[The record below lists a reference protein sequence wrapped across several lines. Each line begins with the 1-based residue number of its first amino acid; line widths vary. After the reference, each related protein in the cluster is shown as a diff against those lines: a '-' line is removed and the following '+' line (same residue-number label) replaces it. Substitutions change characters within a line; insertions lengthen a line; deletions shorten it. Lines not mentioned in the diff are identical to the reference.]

1 MVATLWVIPET
12 SRRAEFSSNNRHG
25 DKIIDV
31 HAVNAKLSAEFK
43 RLDAESHSHLMRHD
57 ASEYVKNRR
66 ARALEATIRIAE
78 ARNIVIEDVTARSE
92 VFLAWE
98 KLVTF
103 AVTCGLSS
111 IVAILICGGR
121 AATKPPPSRRSMTAL

>member
-1 MVATLWVIPET
+1 
-12 SRRAEFSSNNRHG
+12 
-25 DKIIDV
+25 
-31 HAVNAKLSAEFK
+31 
-43 RLDAESHSHLMRHD
+43 MRHD

-111 IVAILICGGR
+111 IVAFDLRKAVPHDRLHRGDGR
-121 AATKPPPSRRSMTAL
+121 